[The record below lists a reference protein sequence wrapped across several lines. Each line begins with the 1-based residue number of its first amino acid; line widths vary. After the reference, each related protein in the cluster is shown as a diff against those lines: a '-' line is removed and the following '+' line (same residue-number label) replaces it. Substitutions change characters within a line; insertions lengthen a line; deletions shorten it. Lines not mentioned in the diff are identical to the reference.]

1 MANNLQLVEQ
11 QKLELENLLIKYRQ
25 QMVNALPKHIPVERL
40 VRLVLTEFTKNPSLW
55 GCDLNSFI
63 GAVLNAAQM
72 GLEIGIL
79 GQGFLVPYYDKRT
92 NKKIVQFIPGWQG
105 LLSLVYR
112 EGRAQVW
119 TGAVY
124 EGDEFDFA
132 LGTNPYIRHIPC
144 GESNPD
150 KLKYVYAVADL
161 KGFSKPLIE
170 VWPISKVWAHR
181 DKINKVGE
189 NHYSYQFK
197 EQYARKVV
205 LLALLDYVPRSVEL
219 SEAIKAEY
227 AAAEGRA
234 VVLED
239 IINTPVI
246 KTTPKVA
253 EATPVEEITDVEV
266 AEENSEKVSTN
277 DSEENQLGSEGSDP
291 GEENIVNLKNKIK
304 KKIKNKEPVLV

>member
-1 MANNLQLVEQ
+1 
-11 QKLELENLLIKYRQ
+11 
-25 QMVNALPKHIPVERL
+25 
-40 VRLVLTEFTKNPSLW
+40 LW
-55 GCDLNSFI
+55 GCDLDSFL

-92 NKKIVQFIPGWQG
+92 NKKVVQFIPGWQG

-112 EGRAQVW
+112 EGKAQVW
-119 TGAVY
+119 TGAIY
-124 EGDEFDFA
+124 EGDKFDFS
-132 LGTNPYIRHIPC
+132 LGSSPYIIHIPC
-144 GESNPD
+144 GESDPN

-161 KGFSKPLIE
+161 KGFNKPLIE
-170 VWPISKVWAHR
+170 IWPISKVWAHR

-205 LLALLDYVPRSVEL
+205 LLSLLDYVPRSVEL

-227 AAAEGRA
+227 AAAEGRP

-239 IINTPVI
+239 IINISRT
-246 KTTPKVA
+246 KETTKEPA
-253 EATPVEEITDVEV
+253 PVEQEPKQLEEV
-266 AEENSEKVSTN
+266 SNDPQEGKVT
-277 DSEENQLGSEGSDP
+277 
-291 GEENIVNLKNKIK
+291 NLKNDIK

>member
-25 QMVNALPKHIPVERL
+25 QMINALPKHIPVERL

-79 GQGFLVPYYDKRT
+79 GQGFLVPYYDKKT

-239 IINTPVI
+239 IISTPVI
-246 KTTPKVA
+246 KTTPKVV
-253 EATPVEEITDVEV
+253 EANPVEEATDVEV
-266 AEENSEKVSTN
+266 VEENLEKASTN
-277 DSEENQLGSEGSDP
+277 DTVKTQVGSEGNDP
-291 GEENIVNLKNKIK
+291 EEENIVNLKNNIK

>member
-1 MANNLQLVEQ
+1 MANSLQLVEQ

-25 QMVNALPKHIPVERL
+25 QMINALPKHLPVERL
-40 VRLVLTEFTKNPSLW
+40 VRLVLTEFTKNPNLW

-92 NKKIVQFIPGWQG
+92 NKKVVQFIPGWQG

-112 EGRAQVW
+112 EGKAQVW

-132 LGTNPYIRHIPC
+132 LGSNPYIRHIPC

-150 KLKYVYAVADL
+150 KLKYVYAVAEL

-227 AAAEGRA
+227 AAAEGRT
-234 VVLED
+234 VVIED
-239 IINTPVI
+239 IISTPSARIEPKIVEAI
-246 KTTPKVA
+246 PTEEPIETKTT
-253 EATPVEEITDVEV
+253 
-266 AEENSEKVSTN
+266 EENSEETTDNSAQ
-277 DSEENQLGSEGSDP
+277 DSLGSENAP
-291 GEENIVNLKNKIK
+291 EEEKITDLKNKIK